1 MTASVRVVWRQ
12 TATDD
17 LYRLYDWIADRADPD
32 TAFAY
37 TSAIEAHAADLAT
50 YPNRG
55 TPRDDLAPGVR
66 TLNFPGRTAIA
77 LAVVVPAYDFV
88 APSSHSTGHEFGNF
102 VEIVW
107 KTYSK
112 RGNEFSPNVLFG

>member
-1 MTASVRVVWRQ
+1 MSKPIPVVWRQ

-17 LYRLYDWIADRADPD
+17 LHRLYDWIADRADPD

-55 TPRDDLAPGVR
+55 TARDDIAPGIR
-66 TLNFPGRTAIA
+66 TLNFRGRTVVAYLVGERVEVLRIFHA
-77 LAVVVPAYDFV
+77 GQELGLA
-88 APSSHSTGHEFGNF
+88 E
-102 VEIVW
+102 
-107 KTYSK
+107 
-112 RGNEFSPNVLFG
+112 

>member
-1 MTASVRVVWRQ
+1 MTKTYRVVWRQ

-55 TPRDDLAPGVR
+55 TPRDDIAPGVR
-66 TLNFPGRTAIA
+66 TLNFRGRTVIA
-77 LAVVVPAYDFV
+77 YRVGDM
-88 APSSHSTGHEFGNF
+88 
-102 VEIVW
+102 VE
-107 KTYSK
+107 
-112 RGNEFSPNVLFG
+112 VLRIFHAGQELGLVE

>member
-1 MTASVRVVWRQ
+1 MSKTFRVVWRQ

-55 TPRDDLAPGVR
+55 TPRDDIASGVR
-66 TLNFPGRTAIA
+66 TLNFRGRTVIA
-77 LAVVVPAYDFV
+77 YQVGEVVEVLRIFHAGQELGLA
-88 APSSHSTGHEFGNF
+88 E
-102 VEIVW
+102 
-107 KTYSK
+107 
-112 RGNEFSPNVLFG
+112 

>member
-1 MTASVRVVWRQ
+1 LTKPRRVVWRQ

-50 YPNRG
+50 YPHRG
-55 TPRDDLAPGVR
+55 TPRDDIAPGVR
-66 TLNFPGRTAIA
+66 TLNFRGRTVIA
-77 LAVVVPAYDFV
+77 YLVGEAVEVLRIFHAGRELGLA
-88 APSSHSTGHEFGNF
+88 E
-102 VEIVW
+102 
-107 KTYSK
+107 
-112 RGNEFSPNVLFG
+112 

>member
-1 MTASVRVVWRQ
+1 MSKTFRVVWRQ

-50 YPNRG
+50 FTERG
-55 TPRDDLAPGVR
+55 TPRDDIAPGVR
-66 TLNFPGRTAIA
+66 TLNFRGRTVIA
-77 LAVVVPAYDFV
+77 YW
-88 APSSHSTGHEFGNF
+88 FG
-102 VEIVW
+102 EIV
-107 KTYSK
+107 
-112 RGNEFSPNVLFG
+112 EVLRIFHAGQELGLAE

>member
-1 MTASVRVVWRQ
+1 MSKTFRVVWRQ

-50 YPNRG
+50 FPERG
-55 TPRDDLAPGVR
+55 TPRNDLAPGVR
-66 TLNFPGRTAIA
+66 TLNFRGRTVIA
-77 LAVVVPAYDFV
+77 YWVDEAVEVLRIFHAGQELGLA
-88 APSSHSTGHEFGNF
+88 E
-102 VEIVW
+102 
-107 KTYSK
+107 
-112 RGNEFSPNVLFG
+112 

>member
-1 MTASVRVVWRQ
+1 MTKKLHVVWRQ

-17 LYRLYDWIADRADPD
+17 LYRLYDWIAESADPD

-55 TPRDDLAPGVR
+55 TPRDDIAPGVR
-66 TLNFPGRTAIA
+66 TLNFRGRTVIA
-77 LAVVVPAYDFV
+77 YRVGDAVEVLRICHAGQELGLA
-88 APSSHSTGHEFGNF
+88 E
-102 VEIVW
+102 
-107 KTYSK
+107 
-112 RGNEFSPNVLFG
+112 

>member
-1 MTASVRVVWRQ
+1 MTKTYRVVWRQ

-37 TSAIEAHAADLAT
+37 TSAIEAHAADLAI

-66 TLNFPGRTAIA
+66 TLNFRGRTAIA
-77 LAVVVPAYDFV
+77 YGVGE
-88 APSSHSTGHEFGNF
+88 T
-102 VEIVW
+102 VEILRVFHAG
-107 KTYSK
+107 KEL
-112 RGNEFSPNVLFG
+112 GLAE

>member
-1 MTASVRVVWRQ
+1 MTRPLRTVWRQ

-50 YPNRG
+50 FPERG
-55 TPRDDLAPGVR
+55 TPRDDIAPGVR
-66 TLNFPGRTAIA
+66 TLNFRGRTVIA
-77 LAVVVPAYDFV
+77 YRVGKAVEVLRIF
-88 APSSHSTGHEFGNF
+88 HTGRELGLM
-102 VEIVW
+102 E
-107 KTYSK
+107 
-112 RGNEFSPNVLFG
+112 